1 MSHLSRIFL
10 PAAVLG
16 LGIFSGLMLMATG
29 PEATLRSPIPALPV
43 VETHIVQPQNYQV
56 LLRTQGTVT
65 PRTQSTLI
73 PEVAGRI
80 VSISTRFRNGGSFSA
95 GETLLV
101 IAPTD
106 YENAIIIARADL
118 ARAHLALE
126 QKKALARNALNDWK
140 KLGRTEQPT
149 DLTLYKPQVA
159 SARADMAAAEAH
171 LQQAE
176 TNLARTRIRAPYAGR
191 VLEKKVDV
199 GQYVAPGTVAA
210 TIYAMDAAE
219 VRLPL
224 TDSQLAFVDLPG
236 FGEQNSKH
244 QAAVTLRHRVG
255 NRVHQWQGRL
265 VRTDG
270 AIDTAS
276 RQLFVVAQIDNPF
289 QYKKQYQKQSNG
301 NVPPLNIGQ
310 FVEADIQG
318 QQLQDVFVLPRSAVE
333 IGDTVLM
340 VKKDGRIERR
350 AVQVV
355 LRRGEQVIVSAGLQ
369 AGERISL
376 TPMPFAHDDTIVA
389 VFGEK
394 SSEGNIAYSTVPTLE
409 R

>member
-1 MSHLSRIFL
+1 
-10 PAAVLG
+10 
-16 LGIFSGLMLMATG
+16 
-29 PEATLRSPIPALPV
+29 
-43 VETHIVQPQNYQV
+43 
-56 LLRTQGTVT
+56 
-65 PRTQSTLI
+65 
-73 PEVAGRI
+73 
-80 VSISTRFRNGGSFSA
+80 
-95 GETLLV
+95 
-101 IAPTD
+101 
-106 YENAIIIARADL
+106 
-118 ARAHLALE
+118 
-126 QKKALARNALNDWK
+126 
-140 KLGRTEQPT
+140 
-149 DLTLYKPQVA
+149 
-159 SARADMAAAEAH
+159 
-171 LQQAE
+171 
-176 TNLARTRIRAPYAGR
+176 R

-255 NRVHQWQGRL
+255 NRVYQWQGRL

-289 QYKKQYQKQSNG
+289 QYKKQSNG
-301 NVPPLNIGQ
+301 NVPPLKIGQ

-333 IGDTVLM
+333 IGNTVLM

-369 AGERISL
+369 VGERISL
-376 TPMPFAHDDTIVA
+376 TPMPFAHEDTVVA

-394 SSEGNIAYSTVPTLE
+394 SSEDNIAYSTVPALE